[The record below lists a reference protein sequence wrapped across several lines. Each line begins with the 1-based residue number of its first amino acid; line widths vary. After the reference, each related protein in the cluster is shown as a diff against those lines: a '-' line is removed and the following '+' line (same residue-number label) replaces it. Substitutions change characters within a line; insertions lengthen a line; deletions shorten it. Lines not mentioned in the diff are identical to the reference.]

1 MRKILLPWG
10 GEMGIISLRCRV
22 SAASGGA
29 SPAAGGGELALP
41 AAAVLFCFLLPLYH
55 LFMSCATRIGPIAR
69 SGKKFQFAWNRQK
82 CPTWTFLFFC
92 AIRPP
97 ADDGLPYREL
107 FFLHTKPLP
116 VVPPDMRA
124 GRRYAPLPCSLCALA
139 LNTGKPPVRANR
151 GFLFLL
157 MAGILRPPLAKGKP
171 AAAGFYGIWFL
182 GLTPRR
188 AGG

>member
-29 SPAAGGGELALP
+29 SPAAGGG
-41 AAAVLFCFLLPLYH
+41 VLVTPCRCRAILFSSSLYH
-55 LFMSCATRIGPIAR
+55 LLIGRATRIGPIVR
-69 SGKKFQFAWNRQK
+69 IGKDFYFTLNRQE

-124 GRRYAPLPCSLCALA
+124 GRRYAPLPCSLCVLA
-139 LNTGKPPVRANR
+139 LELGPCGLGISSSRPESSGCGWVLWSSGFAGHAASGGRA
-151 GFLFLL
+151 
-157 MAGILRPPLAKGKP
+157 MPSSSQVVSAK
-171 AAAGFYGIWFL
+171 
-182 GLTPRR
+182 
-188 AGG
+188 

>member
-22 SAASGGA
+22 SAAPGGSVA
-29 SPAAGGGELALP
+29 CCRRWGAGNT
-41 AAAVLFCFLLPLYH
+41 LPLPYYSVFIVIIPLVDRPCNPH
-55 LFMSCATRIGPIAR
+55 RAIAR
-69 SGKKFQFAWNRQK
+69 GGKKFQFAWNRQE

-124 GRRYAPLPCSLCALA
+124 GRRYAPLPCSLCVLA
-139 LNTGKPPVRANR
+139 LELGPCGLGISSSRPEDSGHGWVLWSS
-151 GFLFLL
+151 GFGAYAASGGRV
-157 MAGILRPPLAKGKP
+157 MPSSSQVVSAK
-171 AAAGFYGIWFL
+171 W
-182 GLTPRR
+182 
-188 AGG
+188 

>member
-124 GRRYAPLPCSLCALA
+124 GRRYAPLPCSLCVLA
-139 LNTGKPPVRANR
+139 LELGPCGLGISSSRPESSGR
-151 GFLFLL
+151 GWVLWNLVFGAYAASGGR
-157 MAGILRPPLAKGKP
+157 MMPSSSQVVSAK
-171 AAAGFYGIWFL
+171 
-182 GLTPRR
+182 
-188 AGG
+188 